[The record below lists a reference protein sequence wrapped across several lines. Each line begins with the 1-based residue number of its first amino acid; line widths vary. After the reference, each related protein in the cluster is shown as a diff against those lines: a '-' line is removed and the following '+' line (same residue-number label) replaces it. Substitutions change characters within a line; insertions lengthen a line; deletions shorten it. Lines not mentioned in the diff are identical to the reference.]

1 MKTIGWGAALLAG
14 VLCAAPAMAEQ
25 EPSLGEAARR
35 VRREKERAP
44 KAEKVWTNDN
54 LPSGPGA
61 VSVVG
66 AGAPAAAPSAGG
78 GEAEAAAGPAG
89 SPEQAQELADTEKEL
104 ASVKQRLATARTDV
118 ALLSR
123 DYDLQRQQFYSNP
136 GYAGDSAGRARLD
149 ALEAQRNAKQQ
160 EVQELQQQQA
170 ALEDKLKTLQAA
182 AGPKPAEP
190 TTPDQDRAA
199 WVGKLRPLR
208 EELARVEGEINRIRS
223 EAAAQGQTVYGTT
236 TGGSMA
242 SGMLDQLENRRREL
256 QAQIAQVEDDARRAG
271 VPPAWLR

>member
-1 MKTIGWGAALLAG
+1 MKTIRWGAALLAS
-14 VLCAAPAMAEQ
+14 VLCAGPAMAQQ

-35 VRREKERAP
+35 IRREKEKLP

-54 LPSGPGA
+54 LPAGPSS

-66 AGAPAAAPSAGG
+66 AGAPTGAPSAGG
-78 GEAEAAAGPAG
+78 GEMGAAAGPAVN
-89 SPEQAQELADTEKEL
+89 PEQEQELADTEKEL
-104 ASVKQRLATARTDV
+104 AGVKQRLATAKTDLD
-118 ALLSR
+118 LLGR

-136 GYAGDSAGRARLD
+136 GYAGDSAGKARLD

-160 EVQELQQQQA
+160 EVQQLQQDQA

-182 AGPKPAEP
+182 AGPRPTEP
-190 TTPDQDRAA
+190 TTPEQDRAA
-199 WVGKLRPLR
+199 WVSKIRPLR

-223 EAAAQGQTVYGTT
+223 EAAAQGQTLYGTT

-242 SGMLDQLENRRREL
+242 SGMLEQLENRRREL

>member
-1 MKTIGWGAALLAG
+1 MKTIRWGAALLAG
-14 VLCAAPAMAEQ
+14 VLFAGPAMAQQ
-25 EPSLGEAARR
+25 EPSLAEAARR
-35 VRREKERAP
+35 ARREKERAP

-61 VSVVG
+61 ASAVG
-66 AGAPAAAPSAGG
+66 GGAPATTPSAGG
-78 GEAEAAAGPAG
+78 GEVAAGAAATA
-89 SPEQAQELADTEKEL
+89 SPEQAKDLADTEKEL
-104 ASVKQRLATARTDV
+104 AGVKQRLATAKTDLE
-118 ALLSR
+118 LLSR

-136 GYAGDSAGRARLD
+136 GYAGDSAGKARLD
-149 ALEAQRNAKQQ
+149 GIAAQRNSKQQ
-160 EVQELQQQQA
+160 EVQQLQQDQA

-182 AGPKPAEP
+182 AGPKPTEP
-190 TTPDQDRAA
+190 TTPEQDRAA
-199 WVGKLRPLR
+199 WVSKVRPLR

-223 EAAAQGQTVYGTT
+223 EAAAQGQTLYGTT

-242 SGMLDQLENRRREL
+242 SGMLEQLENRRREL

>member
-14 VLCAAPAMAEQ
+14 VLCAGPAMAQQ
-25 EPSLGEAARR
+25 EPSVAEAARR
-35 VRREKERAP
+35 ARLEKERAP
-44 KAEKVWTNDN
+44 KAVKVWTNDN

-61 VSVVG
+61 ASAVG
-66 AGAPAAAPSAGG
+66 GGAPAAAPSAGG
-78 GEAEAAAGPAG
+78 GEVTAGAAAA
-89 SPEQAQELADTEKEL
+89 SPEQAKELADTEKEL
-104 ASVKQRLATARTDV
+104 AGVKQRLATARTDLE
-118 ALLSR
+118 LLGR

-136 GYAGDSAGRARLD
+136 GYAGDSAGKARLD
-149 ALEAQRNAKQQ
+149 ALEAQRNSKQQ
-160 EVQELQQQQA
+160 EVQQLQQDQA
-170 ALEDKLKTLQAA
+170 ALEDKLKTLKAA

-190 TTPDQDRAA
+190 TTPEQDRAA
-199 WVGKLRPLR
+199 WVSKIRPLR

-223 EAAAQGQTVYGTT
+223 EAAAQGQTLYGTT

-242 SGMLDQLENRRREL
+242 SGMLEQLENRRREL